1 MKRICMLVVAAIM
14 LLTTLP
20 VDVVADDGESFSLT
34 PYISKISVDNENPD
48 YDVKLMMDGHMDTAW
63 RSARNSILPQ
73 TVTLDF
79 GGRKAKVSGI
89 TMYCINAAD
98 EGVSNI
104 DVDYL
109 DDDGEWK
116 PLRRSISL
124 IPETAAGSGMIEA
137 VQLES
142 RPTAALA
149 VRIRVNEANLK
160 NGSFNIAE
168 LNLVATAIE
177 YPEGS
182 ADKVVIDAKCGD
194 IVTLPDEIVWNT
206 AEGEMQAIVAWKQKE
221 VLCKEPGEI
230 KVSGKIGT
238 NEVEATINISEETA
252 FENVKGHW
260 GCDLIGELQLRGIY
274 TDEDKSLQPDEEAT
288 QKNIVLWLY
297 KGLGISYEYLPE
309 KIELT
314 RKSYFDNTELKEPS
328 ELAALGIW
336 GDSFDENGT
345 MSRMEAAELFR
356 RIYEY
361 ETDSK
366 NHEKTEVAFSDITD
380 SEEKETLGIL
390 VDAGIISNTDG
401 AFRGTDNVSNAEVL
415 AMLQRVI
422 QAEAQTKVY
431 PIPEDENVQVS
442 SDYIVKVNGLEAGTY
457 LAHTFPGAG
466 GMQEK
471 TILGRPAAE
480 VGVSYFDFFGE
491 ADIEITVNN
500 PELGDASQVVIRPL
514 SLGIQPTV
522 DGNKIKFK
530 LYKPCNISIEPWG
543 TRHALQLFANSIDK
557 NKPDFNAE
565 NVHYFGPGVHYIDP
579 LELHDNDTVYV
590 DGGAV
595 VFAKEQ
601 QNYTDGGTYY
611 GYKIKSI
618 DPLIYAYRDKTGE
631 DDKIQNITIRG
642 RGILSGSNS
651 LNNYLQRHQLLRVFG
666 VKNARID
673 GVTLLESSAW
683 NMFVAQCDGVYINNV
698 KMVGYYANND
708 GIDFCDSK
716 NGVVENCFA
725 NNADDSFL
733 IKSWAEVDNVHF
745 RNCTAWNTVSTSFG
759 AVCEVIKPITD
770 VTYREC
776 TVIHSTNPRWT
787 EICGG
792 IIGIWDHGAADI
804 DGMVFENIVIEDA
817 VADKEPIKI
826 AVYDNQAEAPKT
838 LAEVKN
844 ILFKDITVL
853 EGRDDSIV
861 LTTIYEDGIHDITFD
876 NVTINGKK
884 VTEIDERFSVK
895 NAKDVYFKP

>member
-1 MKRICMLVVAAIM
+1 MKRICMLVLAAILLLSTLPTAVVAA
-14 LLTTLP
+14 
-20 VDVVADDGESFSLT
+20 DGESFSLV
-34 PYISKISVDNENPD
+34 PYISKLSVDNENPD
-48 YDVKLMMDGHMDTAW
+48 YDVNLMLDGHMDTAW
-63 RSARNSILPQ
+63 RSARNSTLPH

-79 GGRKAKVSGI
+79 GGRTAKVSGI
-89 TMYCINAAD
+89 TMYCTNAAD

-109 DDDGEWK
+109 DADGEWK

-124 IPETAAGSGMIEA
+124 VPKTEAGSGMIEA

-149 VRIRVNEANLK
+149 VRIRVNEAKLK

-168 LNLVATAIE
+168 INLVGTAIA

-182 ADKVVIDAKCGD
+182 AEKVVIEADCGD
-194 IVTLPDEIVWNT
+194 IVSLPDEIVWNT
-206 AEGEMQAIVAWKQKE
+206 AEGAMLAPVTWKQKE
-221 VLCKEPGEI
+221 VFCKDPGEI
-230 KVSGKIGT
+230 TVIGEVGT
-238 NEVEATINISEETA
+238 AEVEAIVKVSEKTA
-252 FENVKGHW
+252 FENIKGHW
-260 GCDLIGELQLRGIY
+260 SRDFIEELQLRGIY
-274 TDEDKSLQPDEEAT
+274 VDEDKALQPDAAAV
-288 QKNIVLWLY
+288 QKNIVSWLH

-309 KIELT
+309 KVELT
-314 RKSYFDNTELKEPS
+314 RKSYFNNTEMQEPS

-336 GDSFDENGT
+336 GDAFDENGT
-345 MSRMEAAELFR
+345 MTRMEAAELFR

-366 NHEKTEVAFSDITD
+366 EHEGAEVLFSDVVD
-380 SEEKETLGIL
+380 VEEKETLGIL
-390 VDAGIISNTDG
+390 ANAGIISNTGG
-401 AFRGTDNVSNAEVL
+401 AFRREDTVTNAEIL
-415 AMLQRVI
+415 AMLQRTI
-422 QAEAQTKVY
+422 EAATQTRVY
-431 PIPEDENVQVS
+431 PVPEDDNVQVS
-442 SDYIVKVNGLEAGTY
+442 SDYIVKVNGQEVGTY
-457 LAHTFPGAG
+457 LAHTFPGVG

-480 VGVSYFDFFGE
+480 VSVSYFDFFGE
-491 ADIEITVNN
+491 ANVEITVNN

-514 SLGIQPTV
+514 SLGIKPTV

-543 TRHALQLFANSIDK
+543 MRHALQLFANPIDK
-557 NKPDFNAE
+557 NKPDFQAE

-579 LELHDNDTVYV
+579 LELHDNDTVYI

-595 VFAKEQ
+595 VYAKEQ

-651 LNNYLQRHQLLRVFG
+651 LNNYQQRHQLLRVFG

-683 NMFVAQCDGVYINNV
+683 NMFVAQCNGVYINNV

-759 AVCEVIKPITD
+759 AVCELYRSITD
-770 VTYREC
+770 VTYKDC

-792 IIGIWDHGAADI
+792 IIGIWDNHAASI
-804 DGMVFENIVIEDA
+804 DGMAFENIVIEDA
-817 VADKEPIKI
+817 VADKAPIKI
-826 AVYDNQAEAPKT
+826 AVYDNQAEGD
-838 LAEVKN
+838 AEVKN

-853 EGRDDSIV
+853 DSRDDSIV
-861 LTTIYEDGIHDITFD
+861 LTTVFADGIHDVTFE

-895 NAKDVYFKP
+895 NAKNVYFKP